1 MNFEKLGIDGAW
13 LVTSLVHSDSR
24 GIFYEWF
31 KQEKIKEATGLN
43 FEVAQAN
50 ISTSGKDVIRGI
62 HYSLAE
68 AGQAKWVTCT
78 SGHIVD
84 VIVDIRP
91 DSNTFK
97 KVLQVDLV
105 AGDGHSVLIGAG
117 LGHGFVSIE
126 DGSTVSYILNSPYSP
141 SDEFEI
147 NPFDSDLSINWA
159 LNFDS
164 GVGAILSPKDA
175 QAPTLADRLAQG
187 KLPKL
192 KQI

>member
-1 MNFEKLGIDGAW
+1 MNFEKLEIDGAW
-13 LVTSLVHSDSR
+13 LVTSSVHSDSR
-24 GIFYEWF
+24 GFFYEWF
-31 KQEKIKEATGLN
+31 KQEKIKEVTGLS

-50 ISTSGKDVIRGI
+50 ISRSNKYVIRGI

-68 AGQAKWVTCT
+68 TGQAKWVTCS

-105 AGDGHSVLIGAG
+105 AGDGRSVLIGAG

-126 DGSTVSYILNSPYSP
+126 DGSTVSYILNSAYSP

-147 NPFDSDLSINWA
+147 NPFDSELSINWA

-164 GVGAILSPKDA
+164 RAGAILSPKDA
-175 QAPTLADRLAQG
+175 VAPTLADRMAQG